1 MLINLSLNSMKL
13 LVDMTPKNLICF
25 SHLRWDFLLQRPQQ
39 LLLRFAEQSNIYY
52 VENPV
57 FDAKEEPY
65 LCFGT
70 RSETLWKMVPHL
82 RPGLTSSQ
90 ITRCM
95 TQLIDG
101 FLENANLEDWTFWYY
116 TASAL
121 SFTKKYNPGLTVY
134 DCMDEVSM
142 FRRCPEDMSILEKKL
157 VEKADLIFT
166 QGDIITT
173 SKKVFH
179 PHVHPFPCTD
189 LLQDNT
195 YALSWDNTCTAMSGL
210 IRDISAGKS
219 SRRKTFKS
227 KTYSGQAFSIF

>member
-1 MLINLSLNSMKL
+1 MKSF
-13 LVDMTPKNLICF
+13 VDMTPKNLLCF

-39 LLLRFAEQSNIYY
+39 LLLRFAEHSNIYY

-57 FDAKEEPY
+57 FDAKEDPY
-65 LCFGT
+65 LSFGT

-90 ITRCM
+90 ITKCLS
-95 TQLIDG
+95 QLIDG
-101 FLENANLEDWTFWYY
+101 FLENAKLEDWTFWYY

-121 SFTKKYNPGLTVY
+121 AFTKKYNPGMTVY

-166 QGDIITT
+166 QGYTIPA

-179 PHVHPFPCTD
+179 SQVYPFPSTD
-189 LLQDNT
+189 SLQNT
-195 YALSWDNTCTAMSGL
+195 AQTLSWDDTCAAMSHL
-210 IRDISAGKS
+210 IRDTSAGKTS
-219 SRRKTFKS
+219 QHKSFKS
-227 KTYSGQAFSIF
+227 KTYRGHLFNIF

>member
-1 MLINLSLNSMKL
+1 MKSF
-13 LVDMTPKNLICF
+13 VDMAPKNLLCF

-39 LLLRFAEQSNIYY
+39 LLLRFAEDTNIYY

-65 LCFGT
+65 FSLGT

-90 ITRCM
+90 TTKCM
-95 TQLIDG
+95 VQLMDG

-116 TASAL
+116 TSSAL
-121 SFTKKYNPGLTVY
+121 SFTQKYKPGLTIY

-142 FRRCPEDMSILEKKL
+142 FRSCPEDMCILEKKL

-166 QGDIITT
+166 QGYTDTT

-179 PHVHPFPCTD
+179 PHVHPFPSTD
-189 LLQDNT
+189 SLHNT
-195 YALSWDNTCTAMSGL
+195 AQTLSWNDTCNAMSRL
-210 IRDISAGKS
+210 IKDSSAGKGNPHKS
-219 SRRKTFKS
+219 FKNN
-227 KTYSGQAFSIF
+227 THRNQLFNIF

>member
-1 MLINLSLNSMKL
+1 MKSF
-13 LVDMTPKNLICF
+13 VDMAPKNLLCF

-39 LLLRFAEQSNIYY
+39 LLLRFAEHNNIYY

-57 FDAKEEPY
+57 FDAKEDSY
-65 LCFGT
+65 LSFGT

-90 ITRCM
+90 ITKCLS
-95 TQLIDG
+95 QLIDG
-101 FLENANLEDWTFWYY
+101 FLENAKLEDWTFWYY

-121 SFTKKYNPGLTVY
+121 SFTKKYKPGIIIY

-166 QGDIITT
+166 QSYTLPT

-179 PHVHPFPCTD
+179 PSVYPFPSID
-189 LLQDNT
+189 FLQNT
-195 YALSWDNTCTAMSGL
+195 VQTLSWDDTYTAMAHL
-210 IRDISAGKS
+210 IRDTSAGKTS
-219 SRRKTFKS
+219 QYKSFKN
-227 KTYSGQAFSIF
+227 KNCNGQLFSIF